1 MPRTRVTRSVVS
13 GATRHQGISAAA
25 ALLLTALILG
35 GCASH
40 QKQPAAAP
48 SPSSPP
54 ADSAPPPGAEAK
66 INISYSHPG
75 DFLSSLVV
83 TKYSSATNLLTTAG
97 SKQGSESIVRFSG
110 DVRVWQIDV
119 QKGLLSD
126 VPIIGKDQPYAPSE
140 VKYGQMPNG
149 FSQTAPDSG
158 PPEPLEPGNYYVFSV
173 TRASGSTS
181 FEAVKVDSDG
191 SLEAYAAEPRAGTS
205 FSLCCNVSADFSA
218 SAGAPQGP

>member
-1 MPRTRVTRSVVS
+1 MPRTRVTRFVVS
-13 GATRHQGISAAA
+13 GAKRHQGIGAAA
-25 ALLLTALILG
+25 AVLLAALIIG

-75 DFLSSLVV
+75 DYLSSLVV
-83 TKYSSATNLLTTAG
+83 TKYSLATNLLTTPG
-97 SKQGSESIVRFSG
+97 GKQGSESIVRFSG

-119 QKGLLSD
+119 DKGLLSD

-140 VKYGQMPNG
+140 VKYGLMPNG
-149 FSQTAPDSG
+149 FVQTAPNSG
-158 PPEPLEPGNYYVFSV
+158 PPEPLEPSNYYVFSV

-205 FSLCCNVSADFSA
+205 FSLCCNLSADFTS
-218 SAGAPQGP
+218 SVGTSQGP